1 MTVVPAIALIGLVS
15 VLWFLLLGP
24 DVHQKMLALS
34 LGLNE
39 PGSNHAVGSIDC
51 ADDSSS
57 CLSWIKS
64 GWALRSSLSAANCS
78 NAA

>member
-1 MTVVPAIALIGLVS
+1 MTVVPAIVLSGLVS

-24 DVHQKMLALS
+24 DEHQKMLALS

-39 PGSNHAVGSIDC
+39 PGSNHAVGSIV